1 MKGTGRIVGLTI
13 LLLFLWLF
21 NSYYNGDFQ
30 QTIPETM
37 AQMDARFAP
46 YPESELSEKQMDFEK
61 DLEKYEQTVNAIHD
75 TIRERINTQE
85 TILDDTQVQLRP
97 TYDTPRYTDVQHR
110 EMANAPPVPK
120 IPNAM

>member
-1 MKGTGRIVGLTI
+1 
-13 LLLFLWLF
+13 
-21 NSYYNGDFQ
+21 
-30 QTIPETM
+30 M